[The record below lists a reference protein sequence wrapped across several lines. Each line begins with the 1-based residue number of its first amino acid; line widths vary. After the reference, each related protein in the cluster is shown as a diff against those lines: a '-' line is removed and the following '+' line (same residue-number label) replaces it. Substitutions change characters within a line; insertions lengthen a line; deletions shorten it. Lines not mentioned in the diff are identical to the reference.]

1 MRVLVALLLGL
12 VVAVP
17 ALAVDSEPYVRACS
31 TSQFGDLGRGWQERA
46 IVAGHVAFL
55 GGNSRMAIE
64 RYGPGRA
71 MPLKVLVVV
80 DANAAPTVTI
90 APRSRAYAAL
100 GYNGIHHNGAGVP
113 LVDGTQSVRF
123 QACHP
128 DRTREPWNRG
138 TQFGG
143 YFLVVGARCVHVDIS
158 TQGRMLRRKLSFGAR
173 CNEITGPRAAWR

>member
-1 MRVLVALLLGL
+1 MRIVAALLLAL
-12 VVAVP
+12 VGAVP
-17 ALAVDSEPYVRACS
+17 ALAGDPKPYVRTCS
-31 TSQFGDLGRGWQERA
+31 TSQYGDLGRGWQERA

-55 GGNSRMAIE
+55 GGSRRMAIE
-64 RYGPGRA
+64 RFGPGMA

-100 GYNGIHHNGAGVP
+100 GYNGIRHNGTGVP
-113 LVDGTQSVRF
+113 LAHGTTSVRF

-128 DRTREPWNRG
+128 VRSREPWNRG

-143 YFLVVGARCVHVDIS
+143 YFLVAGARCVHVDVA
-158 TQGRMLRRKLSFGAR
+158 TQGKVLRRKLSFGAR
-173 CNEITGPRAAWR
+173 CS